1 MCSGILRLKKKC
13 LSRLLKNNIKTD
25 KYNLSRFL
33 EAQSKSYESAIIEL
47 SRGKKTGHWMW
58 FIFPQIIGLGSS
70 DITKLYSIKSIEE
83 ARAFLDHPVLGQ
95 RLFKSCEILLKL
107 EDVSIS
113 DVMGFPDD
121 LKLKSSMTLF
131 AYVSLPDSIFTKVL
145 NKYFEGALDLTSIEI
160 INRLKQNNN

>member
-1 MCSGILRLKKKC
+1 MTIR
-13 LSRLLKNNIKTD
+13 TD
-25 KYNLSRFL
+25 IYNLERFVT
-33 EAQSKSYESAIIEL
+33 AQNDSYESAIIEL

-58 FIFPQIIGLGSS
+58 YIFPQIIGLGSS

-131 AYVSLPDSIFTKVL
+131 AYISPLNSIFRRVL
-145 NKYFEGALDLTSIEI
+145 NEFFEGNLDEASIEI
-160 INRLKQNNN
+160 MKFW

>member
-1 MCSGILRLKKKC
+1 M
-13 LSRLLKNNIKTD
+13 
-25 KYNLSRFL
+25 
-33 EAQSKSYESAIIEL
+33 
-47 SRGKKTGHWMW
+47 
-58 FIFPQIIGLGSS
+58 
-70 DITKLYSIKSIEE
+70 DINSE

-131 AYVSLPDSIFTKVL
+131 TYVSLPDSIFTKVL